1 MALADITLTDS
12 QATPVNHV
20 FAYETTDTK
29 TGQVIRKNLAA
40 ALDAPEHL
48 AIGQKQIKAR
58 GVPVTSTLWK
68 LAVGRLDADSV
79 TTRYIDVKIVIDVDP
94 KIYTDALMEDIVT
107 MVRTDFTETNVK
119 NYVKGSKG

>member
-12 QATPVNHV
+12 ASTPVNHV
-20 FAYETTDTK
+20 FAYESTDQK
-29 TGQVIRKNLAA
+29 TGQVIRKNLSAA
-40 ALDAPEHL
+40 MDAPEYL
-48 AIGQKQIKAR
+48 AIGQKTIKAD
-58 GVPVTSTLWK
+58 GVPATSTLWK
-68 LAVGRLDADSV
+68 LKVGRLDADGI
-79 TTRYIDVKIVIDVDP
+79 TTRYITAKVMIDVDP